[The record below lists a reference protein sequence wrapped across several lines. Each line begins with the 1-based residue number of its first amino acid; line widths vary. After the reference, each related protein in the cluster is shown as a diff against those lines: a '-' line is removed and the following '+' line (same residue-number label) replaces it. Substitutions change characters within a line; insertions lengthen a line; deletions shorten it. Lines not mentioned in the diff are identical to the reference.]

1 MGDVADRLWLAYN
14 SFSSEIAVQEDEGP
28 DLRLRFAVRGRG
40 APPEK
45 AGMALQLCLKEGE
58 ELITGTGLRV
68 RLGSEKLTLSPNQ
81 IGGRIEHH
89 GWKLSTDATVSLTWP
104 VFPYNPYRGGPE
116 IHLDR
121 AVGVLSA
128 PLTWTPN
135 HAHPAEQTIEFRL
148 SVSRAS
154 R

>member
-1 MGDVADRLWLAYN
+1 
-14 SFSSEIAVQEDEGP
+14 
-28 DLRLRFAVRGRG
+28 LRFAVRGRG

-45 AGMALQLCLKEGE
+45 AGMRCSYAQGGRG
-58 ELITGTGLRV
+58 TDYRTGLRV

-121 AVGVLSA
+121 AVGVFE
-128 PLTWTPN
+128 
-135 HAHPAEQTIEFRL
+135 AHR
-148 SVSRAS
+148 
-154 R
+154 